1 MTPELLDSGLRVAAA
16 AGLLLWLVI
25 VVDRRRWWSS
35 QWSLHLD
42 AASRQPRPGDH
53 GELALVIPARNEAAE
68 LPRTFPR
75 LLKQSDWFQRLVVVD
90 DRSSDNTASLAT
102 RLTLGTEAEQKLQ
115 IISISELEPGWSG
128 KLNAL
133 NAGATAALDDWEG
146 DKEHQWIL
154 FTDADVFHPTNS
166 VGRLLSKAAAED
178 LDLVSVLV
186 KRRCDMLWEWL
197 LIPPFLYF
205 FHFMF
210 PFRSASDPGSRTAA
224 AAGSVMLVRRQVF
237 EDIGGL
243 EALGGHIDELALAKR
258 IKRSGGKCW
267 LGLDP
272 DFASLRSYGSL
283 GRVRST
289 VERATFQQLRYR
301 YSLIPVLWL
310 GVLLMF
316 ALPPALTIYAAI
328 RLDVLLGAPA
338 MLAWL
343 LATVHF
349 LPVVGYLGAPTVFA
363 LTLPVSSVMYAWI
376 ATVSAWRH
384 MRGKPAAWRPP
395 AEGLAHDE

>member
-1 MTPELLDSGLRVAAA
+1 MTLELLESGLRMTAAA
-16 AGLLLWLVI
+16 SLLLWLI
-25 VVDRRRWWSS
+25 VVLDRRRWWPT

-53 GELALVIPARNEAAE
+53 GELVLVIPARNEAAL
-68 LPRTFPR
+68 LPRTLPR
-75 LLKQSDWFQRLVVVD
+75 LLKQSDWFRRLVVVD

-102 RLTLGTEAEQKLQ
+102 RLAHGTEAEEKLRVV
-115 IISISELEPGWSG
+115 SIGELEPGWTG
-128 KLNAL
+128 KLHAL
-133 NAGATAALDDWEG
+133 NAGATAALQDWAG

-154 FTDADVFHPTNS
+154 FTDADVLHPFNS
-166 VGRLLSKAAAED
+166 VGRLLSKAAVED

-186 KRRCDMLWEWL
+186 RRRCDMLWEWL
-197 LIPPFLYF
+197 LIPPLLYF
-205 FHFMF
+205 FQLMF

-224 AAGSVMLVRRQVF
+224 AAGSVMLIRRRMF
-237 EDIGGL
+237 DDIGGL
-243 EALGGHIDELALAKR
+243 EALVGHIDELALAKR

-272 DFASLRSYGSL
+272 DFTSLRSYGSL
-283 GRVRST
+283 DRVSST
-289 VERATFQQLRYR
+289 VERATFEQLRYR

-328 RLDVLLGAPA
+328 RLDVLMGAPA

-349 LPVVGYLGAPTVFA
+349 LPVVGYLGAPTPFA
-363 LTLPVSSVMYAWI
+363 LSLPVTSVMYAWI

-384 MRGKPAAWRPP
+384 MRGKPAAWRPA
-395 AEGLAHDE
+395 AEGLGPDE